1 MMWISTT
8 NKTSR
13 PPTVATVAT
22 SILLVLPLATAVG
35 AHPSSGF
42 VAAPNPNIDVLR
54 GIGSGTTKVGVAPSS
69 SWTSSRRRRRRHH
82 HNCHHNHEM
91 ATSLSWHHQ
100 GKNSLRSHSSLLR
113 YKRNKS
119 SLSMVSSPCTI
130 NNNNIISSL
139 SFSSTTPITAAA
151 AAGITLLLSSVNG
164 ILFEKK
170 NGSGGG
176 GHVITLLT
184 AAFLSNVSQYIA
196 RRRMKRSSIIPVN
209 HFLYDWCWSVVLP
222 ASLVFALLASSTTTS
237 SSELSVNNQDIV
249 NTESLT
255 ATTPSS
261 SSSSKSKTNN
271 EIIQNTIFG
280 MMLPFLAGSIG
291 SILGCIAS
299 FHFIKMPYPREVSAL
314 LAGCLTASYIGGT
327 VNFFATAQVVLNNKM
342 DGVSTITDVGG
353 GGDNTNNYNTIGS
366 AFGSM
371 AAADLVVMALY
382 FAVLQTATRSKWLQ
396 QLFPSKRQQ
405 RRDNDG
411 DGYDCDNYDD
421 EMKLESS
428 TTTLVTGS
436 TNSIDRTGKTTTP
449 SSQRQEQIPTPMSTS
464 ITAAILASSMAL
476 LSVKIA
482 THLEQFVRSSFLPP
496 PFNPPGTMC
505 AFLALL
511 GLMLARII
519 QFMIQLLQY
528 RLPLPMSEEI
538 VEQTKQSAFRAP
550 TMVDS
555 EDSPWSILKS
565 TSTKLSSHILHSLQH
580 IPRIAPMLSD
590 ACFYLLFASVG
601 TTANLSSAI
610 IGGPSALLFALLAL
624 GVHSVVTLF
633 VTYGGMSLGRRGKE
647 FARSD
652 KCGGIA
658 ASSSSTYLGMILPRQ
673 LRQPLHS
680 KTLNFPSSSWEE
692 VLTASNAAIGGPST
706 AAAFAMG
713 LASSSGRINNDD
725 DKNNDIVGNCSRR
738 REEQHRSALVIGAT
752 VWGVFG
758 YAIATG
764 AYRRDGFT
772 VIDEIMLA

>member
-1 MMWISTT
+1 M
-8 NKTSR
+8 
-13 PPTVATVAT
+13 
-22 SILLVLPLATAVG
+22 L
-35 AHPSSGF
+35 
-42 VAAPNPNIDVLR
+42 
-54 GIGSGTTKVGVAPSS
+54 
-69 SWTSSRRRRRRHH
+69 
-82 HNCHHNHEM
+82 
-91 ATSLSWHHQ
+91 
-100 GKNSLRSHSSLLR
+100 
-113 YKRNKS
+113 
-119 SLSMVSSPCTI
+119 SSPSTI
-130 NNNNIISSL
+130 NNMISSFP
-139 SFSSTTPITAAA
+139 FSSTTTTTAAA

-196 RRRMKRSSIIPVN
+196 RRSNRSSIIPVN

-222 ASLVFALLASSTTTS
+222 ASLVFALLASSSTTS
-237 SSELSVNNQDIV
+237 SSELSVNNEDMV
-249 NTESLT
+249 KTESLT
-255 ATTPSS
+255 ATAS

-271 EIIQNTIFG
+271 EIIQNTILG
-280 MMLPFLAGSIG
+280 MMLPFIAGSIG

-299 FHFIKMPYPREVSAL
+299 FHFIKMPYPREVSAV

-327 VNFFATAQVVLNNKM
+327 VNFFATAQVVLNNKK
-342 DGVSTITDVGG
+342 DVVATITGVGG
-353 GGDNTNNYNTIGS
+353 GGGGGGGGGRNTNNYNTIGS

-382 FAVLQTATRSKWLQ
+382 FAMLQTATRSKWLH
-396 QLFPSKRQQ
+396 QLFPNKRQQ
-405 RRDNDG
+405 RRDNDRAG
-411 DGYDCDNYDD
+411 DDDGGNDDD

-428 TTTLVTGS
+428 TTTMISGS
-436 TNSIDRTGKTTTP
+436 MISIDPTGTTTAP
-449 SSQRQEQIPTPMSTS
+449 SSLRKELITTPMITS

-482 THLEQFVRSSFLPP
+482 THLEQWVRSSFLPP

-511 GLMLARII
+511 GLILARII
-519 QFMIQLLQY
+519 EFMIHQLQY
-528 RLPLPMSEEI
+528 RLPSPPLEE
-538 VEQTKQSAFRAP
+538 VDEQTKLLAFQAP
-550 TMVDS
+550 TKLDG
-555 EDSPWSILKS
+555 EDSPSSILKS
-565 TSTKLSSHILHSLQH
+565 TSTKLSTHILHSLQH

-590 ACFYLLFASVG
+590 TCFHLLFASVG

-624 GVHSVVTLF
+624 GLHSVVTLL

-647 FARSD
+647 FARSNE
-652 KCGGIA
+652 GGGTA

-673 LRQPLHS
+673 LRHALQALTP
-680 KTLNFPSSSWEE
+680 NFPSSSWEE

-713 LASSSGRINNDD
+713 ISSSSGRINNDD

-738 REEQHRSALVIGAT
+738 QEEQHRSALVIGAT

-764 AYRRDGFT
+764 AYECQLLILQFNLDCSYLPRLFSFIFPSLSLSFSHLVKLRYRRDGFT
-772 VIDEIMLA
+772 VIDAIAVA